1 MCGIVGAVSTRNIV
15 PVLVQGLE
23 RLEYRGYDSCGVA
36 VYAQGADA
44 EHSGLRRA
52 RSTSRVAELA
62 AQVAGVDGQAKLE
75 GLIGIAHT
83 RWATHGV
90 PSVSNA
96 HPHFSHGPGLDA
108 HHRPGRIALVHNG
121 IIENHDELRASLKAK
136 GYVFVSQTDTEVI
149 AHLVD
154 SLYDGDLFEAV
165 QLATAQLHGAYAIA
179 VFCKDEPHR
188 LIGAR
193 AGSPLILGVGKDG
206 QEHFLAS
213 DAMALAGV
221 TDQIVY
227 LDEGDVVDIQL
238 GKYWLL
244 DKARKPVAPAQRPVK
259 TVLAHSGAAELGP
272 YRHYMQ
278 KEIFEQPRAI
288 ADTLE
293 GVDGIVP
300 ELFDQQMN
308 HAPGANAHKV
318 FAEIDNVLILACG
331 TSYYSGCTA
340 KYWLESIAKV
350 PTQVEVASEYRY
362 RDSVPNPKTLV
373 VTITQSG
380 ETADTLAALRH
391 AQSLGMKHTLTI
403 CNVATSAMVREC
415 SLAYVTRAGV
425 EIGVASTKA
434 FTTQLAGLFLLT
446 LALAQAK
453 GHLTEAAEQ
462 EHIKAM
468 RHLPSALQAVLAL
481 EPQIISWSEDFAK
494 KENALFLGRGM
505 HYPIA
510 MEGAL
515 KLKEIT
521 YIHAEAYPAGELK
534 HGPLALVTSEM
545 PVVTVAPN
553 DALLEK
559 LKSNLHEVRA
569 RGGVLYV
576 LADADTRIENG
587 DGMHVIRMPEHY
599 GALSP
604 LLHVVPL
611 QLLAYHTAC
620 ARGTDVDKPRNLA
633 KSVTVE

>member
-1 MCGIVGAVSTRNIV
+1 MCGIVGAVSKRNIV
-15 PVLVQGLE
+15 PILVQGLQ

-36 VYAQGADA
+36 IHAASLAPSEGPALQ
-44 EHSGLRRA
+44 RA
-52 RSTSRVAELA
+52 RSTARVAELVT
-62 AQVAGVDGQAKLE
+62 QVQTEHIE
-75 GLIGIAHT
+75 GGTGIAHT
-83 RWATHGV
+83 RWATHGAPAV
-90 PSVSNA
+90 HNA
-96 HPHFSHGPGLDA
+96 HPHFSHGPGTDA
-108 HHRPGRIALVHNG
+108 AERPGRIALVHNG
-121 IIENHDELRASLKAK
+121 IIENHDELRAALKAK
-136 GYVFVSQTDTEVI
+136 GYVFTSQTDTEVI

-165 QLATAQLHGAYAIA
+165 KAAIPQLHGAYAIA
-179 VFCKDEPHR
+179 VFAKDEPHR
-188 LIGAR
+188 VVGAR
-193 AGSPLILGVGKDG
+193 AGSPLILGVGKEG
-206 QEHFLAS
+206 GEHFLAS

-227 LDEGDVVDIQL
+227 LAEGDVVDLQL
-238 GKYWLL
+238 GKYWIV
-244 DKARKPVAPAQRPVK
+244 DKAHKSVTRPVK
-259 TVLAHSGAAELGP
+259 TVQAHSGAAELGP

-293 GVDGIVP
+293 GLAGIVP
-300 ELFDQQMN
+300 ELFDGQPDEQGVS
-308 HAPGANAHKV
+308 ASAHRV
-318 FAEIDNVLILACG
+318 FKEIDRVLILACG

-340 KYWLESIAKV
+340 KYWLEGIAKI
-350 PTQVEVASEYRY
+350 PTQVEIASEYRY
-362 RDSVPNPKTLV
+362 RDSVPDPRTLV
-373 VTITQSG
+373 VTISQSG

-391 AQSLGMKHTLTI
+391 AQSLGMEHTLTV

-415 SLAYVTRAGV
+415 KLAYITRAGV

-453 GHLTEAAEQ
+453 GRLTDEQ
-462 EHIKAM
+462 EQRHLKAM
-468 RHLPSALQAVLAL
+468 RHLPVALQAVLAL
-481 EPQIISWSEDFAK
+481 EPQIINWAEDFAK
-494 KENALFLGRGM
+494 MENALFLGRGL
-505 HYPIA
+505 HFPVA
-510 MEGAL
+510 LEGAL

-521 YIHAEAYPAGELK
+521 YIHAEAYAAGELK
-534 HGPLALVTSEM
+534 HGPLALVTSTM

-553 DALLEK
+553 DQLLEK
-559 LKSNLHEVRA
+559 LKSNMQEVRA

-576 LADADTRIENG
+576 LADGDTRIESEEG
-587 DGMHVIRMPEHY
+587 THVIRMPEHY
-599 GALSP
+599 GELSP

>member
-1 MCGIVGAVSTRNIV
+1 MCGIVGAVSTRNVV

-36 VYAQGADA
+36 VYAMDDKP
-44 EHSGLRRA
+44 GLRRA
-52 RSTSRVAELA
+52 RSTSRVAELGEQIA
-62 AQVAGVDGQAKLE
+62 TT
-75 GLIGIAHT
+75 GLQGTLGIAHT
-83 RWATHGV
+83 RWATHGAPAV
-90 PSVSNA
+90 HNA
-96 HPHFSHGPGLDA
+96 HPHFSHGTGVGASLEGA
-108 HHRPGRIALVHNG
+108 GAKAGRVALVHNG
-121 IIENHDELRASLKAK
+121 IIENHDELRAALKAK
-136 GYVFVSQTDTEVI
+136 GYEFMSQTDTEVI
-149 AHLVD
+149 CHLVD
-154 SLYDGDLFEAV
+154 SLYDGDLLEAV
-165 QLATAQLHGAYAIA
+165 KATVQQLHGAYAIA

-188 LIGAR
+188 LVGAR

-227 LDEGDVVDIQL
+227 LEEGDVVDMQL

-244 DKARKPVAPAQRPVK
+244 DKAHKPVAPAQRPVK
-259 TVLAHSGAAELGP
+259 TVHAHSGAAELGP

-293 GVDGIVP
+293 GVEGIVP
-300 ELFDQQMN
+300 ELFEAQMN
-308 HAPGANAHKV
+308 HVPGQNAARV
-318 FAEIDNVLILACG
+318 FQKIDSVLILACG

-340 KYWLESIAKV
+340 KYWLESIAKI

-362 RDSVPNPKTLV
+362 RESVPNPNTLV
-373 VTITQSG
+373 VTISQSG

-453 GHLTEAAEQ
+453 GRLSDAEEQRHL
-462 EHIKAM
+462 KAM
-468 RHLPSALQAVLAL
+468 RHLPAALQAVLAL
-481 EPQIISWSEDFAK
+481 EPQIMAWADDFAK
-494 KENALFLGRGM
+494 RENALFLGRGL

-510 MEGAL
+510 LEGAL

-521 YIHAEAYPAGELK
+521 YIHAEAYAAGELK

-553 DALLEK
+553 DTLLEK
-559 LKSNLHEVRA
+559 LKSNMHEVRA

-576 LADADTRIENG
+576 LADADTHIESG
-587 DGMHVIRMPEHY
+587 EGLHVIRMPEHY
-599 GALSP
+599 GELSP

-611 QLLAYHTAC
+611 QLLSYHTAL

-633 KSVTVE
+633 KSVTLE